1 MAGPRG
7 HGRILMNET
16 TDATAIFAP
25 LWRRKWLILA
35 VAIVVGAASYF
46 YYKGQ
51 RATFGA
57 NTQLYLGVSNEEL
70 APGERAN
77 AKPGVTISDQS
88 AVINTIVV
96 EKVRQQL
103 RAEGEAESLK
113 GAKIRAKAPEKGS
126 EFITI
131 STEAHTPR
139 FAALLANLTAKTY
152 IKREEANHRRSV
164 EKAIGLARGQLR
176 RLEATSVARVTPGSA
191 AAKGKTPGSSSPNP
205 SSVLQETNL
214 STKINQLESSIG
226 LASAQQLKPALP
238 QTTEQLA
245 PKPRKDA
252 IFGFVLGLVLA
263 AIAAYVLGRFDRR
276 LRSLAG
282 IEEAF
287 KAQILT
293 ALPKVARPITNRAGT
308 PTPSRQLL
316 EPLRRLHTA
325 LQLGDRLE
333 HQPHSGGRVILFISA
348 DAGDGKS
355 TLVADLALVQRDAG
369 QRVAVV
375 EANFRRPVQTR
386 LLGLD
391 GKRGLADVLAGTV
404 SVEDAVQRVTPPHP
418 VGVPDASE
426 SAVGVVT
433 AVESR
438 AGSLFLLAGDRSVPN
453 PPALLAHESFPGL
466 LSSLAADFDSVLI
479 DAPSPLEFSDVM
491 PLLSVVERIVIVAR
505 VGHTREIAAQRLV
518 HMLANVSSSP
528 VLGVVA
534 NNVARKDSERYGFSA
549 SDGRVWPGKLIG
561 R

>member
-1 MAGPRG
+1 
-7 HGRILMNET
+7 MNET

-35 VAIVVGAASYF
+35 VGIVVGVASYF

-51 RATFGA
+51 QAIYAG
-57 NTQLYLGVSNEEL
+57 NTQLYLGVSNEEQ
-70 APGERAN
+70 APGERSTN
-77 AKPGVTISDQS
+77 SKPGVTISDQS
-88 AVINTIVV
+88 AVINTIIV
-96 EKVRQQL
+96 EKVRRQV
-103 RAEGEAESLK
+103 RAEGQVELLK

-139 FAALLANLTAKTY
+139 GAALLANLTAQSY
-152 IKREEANHRRSV
+152 IKREEANHRRAV
-164 EKAIGLARGQLR
+164 EKAIGIARLQLR
-176 RLEATSVARVTPGSA
+176 RLEASNVAKVVPG
-191 AAKGKTPGSSSPNP
+191 AKGKTPSSSSPNP
-205 SSVLQETNL
+205 STVLQATNL
-214 STKINQLESSIG
+214 NTKINQLESSLG
-226 LASAQQLKPALP
+226 LASAQQLKPAIP
-238 QTTEQLA
+238 GSTQQLS

-252 IFGFVLGLVLA
+252 IFGFVLGVVLA
-263 AIAAYVLGRFDRR
+263 AIAAYVLSRFDRR

-287 KAQILT
+287 QSRILT
-293 ALPKVARPITNRAGT
+293 ALGKVARPITNREGT
-308 PTPSRQLL
+308 PAPSRMLL

-333 HQPHSGGRVILFISA
+333 HQPHNAGRVILFISA

-375 EANFRRPVQTR
+375 EANFRRPILSR

-391 GKRGLADVLAGTV
+391 GTRGLADVLAGTV
-404 SVEDAVQRVTPPHP
+404 SVEDAMQRVTPAHP

-426 SAVGVVT
+426 SGGGVVT

-438 AGSLFLLAGDRSVPN
+438 AGSLFLLAGDRSVAN

-466 LSSLAADFDSVLI
+466 LNSLAADFDSVLI

-491 PLLSVVERIVIVAR
+491 PLLGVVERIVIVAR

-518 HMLANVSSSP
+518 GMLANVSSSP

-534 NNVARKDSERYGFSA
+534 NNVARADSERYGFSA
-549 SDGRVWPGKLIG
+549 SNGRVWPGKLIG